1 MKNSPNARIWQFFIL
16 HSSFFIKQS
25 VMLLSYLKIAWKVL
39 LRRKFFTAISLF
51 GISFTLMI
59 LLVVYAM
66 FDYTVG
72 SHRPELR
79 ADRLLFINRMQLLYR
94 DGGQSNSS
102 VGYAFL
108 DRYVRTLHTPEKVSI
123 SDANWGTMVVYV
135 GQQVLKL
142 DSKITDAEFWQV
154 LDFEFVAGRPYNVA
168 EVRSAAHVVVITET
182 TSQRYFG
189 TTVGVVGRNMVLEA
203 VPYRV
208 MGVVHDVPISRA
220 NTYAELWT
228 PVTTATDNLRDPD
241 YMGHYQAIVLART
254 VADVPRVKDEY
265 QQVIARVPLPDPK
278 VFSKVNSYAQ
288 TMLASLT
295 ARFSSDAGAGGGVGR
310 FASLMLGMTLLFM
323 LLPALNL
330 ININVSRTL
339 ERSAEIGVRKAF
351 GATAGALV
359 GQFLMENVFLTLLG
373 GVLGLGLA
381 AGALA
386 LLNESHFLPYSTY
399 ALNGRVFA
407 VALGVVVFFGLLS
420 GAYPAYKMSK
430 LQAVK
435 ALKGETA
442 A

>member
-1 MKNSPNARIWQFFIL
+1 
-16 HSSFFIKQS
+16 
-25 VMLLSYLKIAWKVL
+25 MLFSYLKIAWKVL

-66 FDYTVG
+66 FDFTVG
-72 SHRPELR
+72 PHRPELR
-79 ADRLLFINRMQLLYR
+79 VDRLLFINRIQLLYR
-94 DGGQSNSS
+94 DGGTSNSS
-102 VGYAFL
+102 LGYAFL
-108 DRYVRTLHTPEKVSI
+108 DKYVRPMHTPEKVSI
-123 SDANWGTMVVYV
+123 SDANWGTTVAYV

-142 DSKITDAEFWQV
+142 DSKTTDAEFWQV
-154 LDFEFVAGRPYNVA
+154 LDFEFLAGRPYNAA
-168 EVRSAAHVVVITET
+168 EVRSATHVVVITAT

-189 TTVGVVGRNMVLEA
+189 TTAGVVGRDMVLEA

-208 MGVVHDVPISRA
+208 VGVVHDVPITRA

-228 PVTTATDNLRDPD
+228 PVTTGNNNLRDPD
-241 YMGHYQAIVLART
+241 YQGRYQAILLARRP
-254 VADVPRVKDEY
+254 ADVLLLKDEY
-265 QQVIARVPLPDPK
+265 QRIIDRVPLPDPK
-278 VFSKVNSYAQ
+278 QFKKINSFAQ
-288 TMLASLT
+288 TVLASLT
-295 ARFSSDAGAGGGVGR
+295 ARFSNDAGAEGGVGR
-310 FASLMLGMTLLFM
+310 FAQLMLGMALLFM

-339 ERSAEIGVRKAF
+339 ERSAEIGVRKAV

-359 GQFLMENVFLTLLG
+359 GQFLMENIFLTLLG

-407 VALGVVVFFGLLS
+407 VALGVVVVFGLLS

-435 ALKGETA
+435 ALKGENA

>member
-1 MKNSPNARIWQFFIL
+1 
-16 HSSFFIKQS
+16 
-25 VMLLSYLKIAWKVL
+25 MLFSYLKIAWKVL

-72 SHRPELR
+72 PHRPELR
-79 ADRLLFINRMQLLYR
+79 VDRLLFVNRMQLLYKE

-123 SDANWGTMVVYV
+123 SDANWGTVVAYV
-135 GQQVLKL
+135 GQQVLKFDL
-142 DSKITDAEFWQV
+142 KTTDAVFWQV
-154 LDFEFVAGRPYNVA
+154 LDFDFVAGRPYNAA
-168 EVRSAAHVVVITET
+168 EVTAAAHVVVITEA
-182 TSQRYFG
+182 TSRRYFG
-189 TTVGVVGRNMVLEA
+189 TAAGVLGRKMVLEA

-208 MGVVHDVPISRA
+208 VGVVRDVPIARSH
-220 NTYAELWT
+220 TYAELWT
-228 PVTTATDNLRDPD
+228 PVTTSTDNLRNPD
-241 YMGHYQAIVLART
+241 YLGGYQAIVLART

-265 QQVIARVPLPDPK
+265 QQVIAHVPLPDPK

-295 ARFSSDAGAGGGVGR
+295 ALLDNDAGAEGGVGR
-310 FASLMLGMTLLFM
+310 FASLLLGLGLLLM

-351 GATAGALV
+351 GATAGTLV
-359 GQFLMENVFLTLLG
+359 GQFLLENIFLTLLG
-373 GVLGLGLA
+373 GALGLGLA
-381 AGALA
+381 AGTLA
-386 LLNESHFLPYSTY
+386 LINESHFLPYSTY
-399 ALNGRVFA
+399 ALNNRVFA
-407 VALGVVVFFGLLS
+407 VALGVVAFFGVLS